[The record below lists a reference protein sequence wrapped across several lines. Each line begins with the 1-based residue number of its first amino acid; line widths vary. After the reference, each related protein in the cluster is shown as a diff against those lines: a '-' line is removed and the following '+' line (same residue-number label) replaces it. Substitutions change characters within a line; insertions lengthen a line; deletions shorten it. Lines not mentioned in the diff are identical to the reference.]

1 MRADG
6 DYVPSKSDPFITAAT
21 VIDHSSMMTGSY
33 DPLFVVLSV
42 VIAALASYAALDLA
56 GRVRS
61 AEGSTRLGWLA
72 GGATVMGLGIWSMH
86 FVAMLAFRLP
96 IPIEYELRQILL
108 SVVVAIAASLLALIV
123 VSRVGMRATTLV
135 MGGILM
141 GGAIAGMHYIG
152 MASMTVGA
160 TLTYSS
166 SIVALSIFIAI
177 VASWAALGLAFNFRS
192 DLSVRGRWLK
202 SLSAVAMGVAIAGM
216 HYTAMAAVH
225 FTPSAVIERP
235 SAHIL
240 ATGGL
245 AGAVALGTLVI
256 LALAIV
262 GSVIDRSM
270 QSKIAFTKELTERT
284 LELAQQVEESKRL
297 TARLEETNI
306 KLHLSLADAY
316 CSRQALTEEHQR
328 NLELQ
333 RAAQL
338 EAVKARW
345 LEGIAETATAV
356 AHEINNPLT
365 SLIINAGMLDEVDS
379 ESAKESI
386 AEIRRSARRIAL
398 VVRRLGGVITPRSV
412 RYVGESRMLDLSSRD

>member
-1 MRADG
+1 
-6 DYVPSKSDPFITAAT
+6 
-21 VIDHSSMMTGSY
+21 MMAGTY

-86 FVAMLAFRLP
+86 FVAMLAFHLP
-96 IPIEYELRQILL
+96 VPIAYELPQMLL
-108 SVVVAIAASLLALIV
+108 SVAVAIGASLLALVV
-123 VSRVGMRATTLV
+123 VSRVGLRAVTLV
-135 MGGILM
+135 MGGIIM

-166 SIVALSIFIAI
+166 PIVALSIFIAI

-192 DLSVRGRWLK
+192 DLSIRGRRLK
-202 SLSAVAMGVAIAGM
+202 VLSAVVMGVAIAGM

-225 FTPSAVIERP
+225 FTPAAIIDRP
-235 SAHIL
+235 SDHIV

-245 AGAVALGTLVI
+245 AGAVVFGTLVI

-270 QSKIAFTKELTERT
+270 QSKIAFTKQLTAQT
-284 LELAQQVEESKRL
+284 LQLGQQFEESQRL
-297 TARLEETNI
+297 TS
-306 KLHLSLADAY
+306 KLADMNGELQRSLADAY
-316 CSRQALTEEHQR
+316 RSRRALAEQHEE

-365 SLIINAGMLDEVDS
+365 SLIIHAELLEEIDSDQALD
-379 ESAKESI
+379 SI
-386 AEIRRSARRIAL
+386 AEIRRAARRIAL
-398 VVRRLGGVITPRSV
+398 VVRRLGRVGAPRSV
-412 RYVGESRMLDLSSRD
+412 SYIGESRMLDLSSRDRDN

>member
-1 MRADG
+1 
-6 DYVPSKSDPFITAAT
+6 
-21 VIDHSSMMTGSY
+21 MMTGSY
-33 DPLFVVLSV
+33 DPLFVILSV

-86 FVAMLAFRLP
+86 FVAMLAFHLP
-96 IPIEYELRQILL
+96 VPIAYELPQILL
-108 SVVVAIAASLLALIV
+108 SVAVAIGASLLALVV
-123 VSRVGMRATTLV
+123 VSRVELRWVTLV
-135 MGGILM
+135 MGGIIM

-152 MASMTVGA
+152 MASMTVSA

-166 SIVALSIFIAI
+166 PIVALSIFIAI

-192 DLSVRGRWLK
+192 DLSVRGRHLK
-202 SLSAVAMGVAIAGM
+202 SLSAVVMGVAIAGM

-225 FTPSAVIERP
+225 FTPGAFINRP
-235 SAHIL
+235 SEHIL

-245 AGAVALGTLVI
+245 ASAVVVGTLLI

-270 QSKIAFTKELTERT
+270 QSRVAFTKQLTAQT
-284 LELAQQVEESKRL
+284 IQLAQQFDESQRL
-297 TARLEETNI
+297 TARLEEMNGE
-306 KLHLSLADAY
+306 LQRSLADAY
-316 CSRQALTEEHQR
+316 RSRRALTEQHAQ

-338 EAVKARW
+338 EAVKAHW
-345 LEGIAETATAV
+345 LEGIAETSTAV

-365 SLIINAGMLDEVDS
+365 SLIIHAEMLEELNPEQAADS
-379 ESAKESI
+379 I
-386 AEIRRSARRIAL
+386 GEIRRAARRIAL
-398 VVRRLGGVITPRSV
+398 VVQRLGGVSTPRLV
-412 RYVGESRMLDLSSRD
+412 KYVGESRMLDLSTKD

>member
-1 MRADG
+1 MAG
-6 DYVPSKSDPFITAAT
+6 TYS
-21 VIDHSSMMTGSY
+21 
-33 DPLFVVLSV
+33 PLFVILSV

-96 IPIEYELRQILL
+96 VPIAYELPQILL
-108 SVVVAIAASLLALIV
+108 SVAVAIGASLLALVV
-123 VSRVGMRATTLV
+123 VSRVGLRAVTLV
-135 MGGILM
+135 MGGIIM

-166 SIVALSIFIAI
+166 PIVALSIFIAI

-192 DLSVRGRWLK
+192 DLSIRGRRLK
-202 SLSAVAMGVAIAGM
+202 LLSAVVMGVAIAGM
-216 HYTAMAAVH
+216 HYTAMAAVR
-225 FTPSAVIERP
+225 FTPSAVIDAP
-235 SAHIL
+235 SDHIL

-245 AGAVALGTLVI
+245 AGAVVFGTLVI

-270 QSKIAFTKELTERT
+270 QSKIAFTKQLTAQT
-284 LELAQQVEESKRL
+284 LQLAQQFEESQRL
-297 TARLEETNI
+297 TS
-306 KLHLSLADAY
+306 KLADMNGELQRSLADAY
-316 CSRQALTEEHQR
+316 RSRRALAEQHEE

-333 RAAQL
+333 RVAQL

-365 SLIINAGMLDEVDS
+365 SLIIHAEMLEEVDS
-379 ESAKESI
+379 EQALDSI
-386 AEIRRSARRIAL
+386 AEIRRAARRIAL
-398 VVRRLGGVITPRSV
+398 VVRRLGGVTAPRTV
-412 RYVGESRMLDLSSRD
+412 RYLGDSRMLDLFSKD

>member
-1 MRADG
+1 
-6 DYVPSKSDPFITAAT
+6 
-21 VIDHSSMMTGSY
+21 MMAGTY

-86 FVAMLAFRLP
+86 FVSMLAFHLLVP
-96 IPIEYELRQILL
+96 IAYELPQMLL
-108 SVVVAIAASLLALIV
+108 SVAVAIGASLLALVV
-123 VSRVGMRATTLV
+123 VSRVGLRAVTLV
-135 MGGILM
+135 MGGIIM

-166 SIVALSIFIAI
+166 PIVALSIFIAI

-192 DLSVRGRWLK
+192 DLSIRGRRLK
-202 SLSAVAMGVAIAGM
+202 VLSAVVMGVAIAGM

-225 FTPSAVIERP
+225 FTPAAIIDRP
-235 SAHIL
+235 SDHIV

-245 AGAVALGTLVI
+245 AGAVVFGTMVI

-270 QSKIAFTKELTERT
+270 QSKIAFTKQLTAQT
-284 LELAQQVEESKRL
+284 LQLGQQFEESQRL
-297 TARLEETNI
+297 TS
-306 KLHLSLADAY
+306 KLADMNGELQRSLADAY
-316 CSRQALTEEHQR
+316 RSRRALAEQHEE

-365 SLIINAGMLDEVDS
+365 SLIIHAELLEEIDSDQALD
-379 ESAKESI
+379 SI
-386 AEIRRSARRIAL
+386 AEIRRAARRIAL
-398 VVRRLGGVITPRSV
+398 VVRRLGRVGAPRSV
-412 RYVGESRMLDLSSRD
+412 SYIGESRMLDLSSRDRDN

>member
-1 MRADG
+1 
-6 DYVPSKSDPFITAAT
+6 
-21 VIDHSSMMTGSY
+21 MMTGSY
-33 DPLFVVLSV
+33 DPLFVTLSV
-42 VIAALASYAALDLA
+42 MIAALASYAALDLA

-96 IPIEYELRQILL
+96 VPIEYELPQMLL
-108 SVVVAIAASLLALIV
+108 SVAVAIGASLVALVV
-123 VSRVGMRATTLV
+123 VSRVGLRAVTVV
-135 MGGILM
+135 MGGIIM

-166 SIVALSIFIAI
+166 PIVALSIFIAI

-192 DLSVRGRWLK
+192 DLSARGRRLK
-202 SLSAVAMGVAIAGM
+202 SLSAVVMGVAIAGM
-216 HYTAMAAVH
+216 HYTAMAAVR
-225 FTPSAVIERP
+225 FTPAAVIDRP
-235 SAHIL
+235 SDHIL

-245 AGAVALGTLVI
+245 AGAVVFGTLVI

-270 QSKIAFTKELTERT
+270 QSKIALTKQLTAQT
-284 LELAQQVEESKRL
+284 LQLAQQFEESQRL
-297 TARLEETNI
+297 TS
-306 KLHLSLADAY
+306 KLADMNGELQRSLADAY
-316 CSRQALTEEHQR
+316 RSRRALAEQHEE

-356 AHEINNPLT
+356 AHEINKPLT
-365 SLIINAGMLDEVDS
+365 SLIIIAEMLEEVDS
-379 ESAKESI
+379 EQARDSI
-386 AEIRRSARRIAL
+386 AEIRRAARRIAL
-398 VVRRLGGVITPRSV
+398 VVRRLGRVGAPRSV
-412 RYVGESRMLDLSSRD
+412 NYLGKSRMLDLWSKDSEN

>member
-1 MRADG
+1 
-6 DYVPSKSDPFITAAT
+6 
-21 VIDHSSMMTGSY
+21 MMTGSY
-33 DPLFVVLSV
+33 DPLFVILSV

-86 FVAMLAFRLP
+86 FVAMLAFSLP
-96 IPIEYELRQILL
+96 VPIQYELPQMLL
-108 SVVVAIAASLLALIV
+108 SVAVAIGASLVALVV
-123 VSRVGMRATTLV
+123 VSRVGLRAVTLV
-135 MGGILM
+135 LGGIIM

-166 SIVALSIFIAI
+166 PIVALSIFIAI

-192 DLSVRGRWLK
+192 DLSIRGRRLK
-202 SLSAVAMGVAIAGM
+202 VLSAVVMGVAIAGM

-225 FTPSAVIERP
+225 FTPAAIIDRP
-235 SAHIL
+235 SDHIV

-245 AGAVALGTLVI
+245 AGAVVFGTMVI

-270 QSKIAFTKELTERT
+270 QSKIAFTKQLTAQT
-284 LELAQQVEESKRL
+284 LQLGQQFEESQRL
-297 TARLEETNI
+297 TS
-306 KLHLSLADAY
+306 KLADMNGELQRSLADAY
-316 CSRQALTEEHQR
+316 RSRRALAEQHEE

-365 SLIINAGMLDEVDS
+365 SLIIHAELLEEIDSDQALD
-379 ESAKESI
+379 SI
-386 AEIRRSARRIAL
+386 AEIRRAARRIAL
-398 VVRRLGGVITPRSV
+398 VVRRLGRVGAPRSV
-412 RYVGESRMLDLSSRD
+412 SYIGESRMLDLSSRDRDN

>member
-1 MRADG
+1 
-6 DYVPSKSDPFITAAT
+6 
-21 VIDHSSMMTGSY
+21 MMTGSY
-33 DPLFVVLSV
+33 DPLFVILSV

-86 FVAMLAFRLP
+86 FVAMLAFSLP
-96 IPIEYELRQILL
+96 VPIQYELPQMLL
-108 SVVVAIAASLLALIV
+108 SVAVAIGASLVALVV
-123 VSRVGMRATTLV
+123 VSRVGLRAVTLV
-135 MGGILM
+135 LGGIIM

-166 SIVALSIFIAI
+166 PIVALSIFIAI

-192 DLSVRGRWLK
+192 DLSIRGRRLK
-202 SLSAVAMGVAIAGM
+202 VLSAVVMGVAIAGM

-225 FTPSAVIERP
+225 FTPAAIIDRP
-235 SAHIL
+235 SDHIV

-245 AGAVALGTLVI
+245 AGAVVFGTLVI

-270 QSKIAFTKELTERT
+270 QSKIAFTKQLTAQT
-284 LELAQQVEESKRL
+284 LQLSQQFEESQRL
-297 TARLEETNI
+297 TS
-306 KLHLSLADAY
+306 KLAEMNGELQRSLADAY
-316 CSRQALTEEHQR
+316 RSRRALAEQHEE

-365 SLIINAGMLDEVDS
+365 SLIINAEMLEEVDS
-379 ESAKESI
+379 EQARDSI
-386 AEIRRSARRIAL
+386 AEIRRAARRIAL
-398 VVRRLGGVITPRSV
+398 VVRRLGGVGVPRSV
-412 RYVGESRMLDLSSRD
+412 NYLGKSRMLDLWSKDSEN

>member
-1 MRADG
+1 
-6 DYVPSKSDPFITAAT
+6 
-21 VIDHSSMMTGSY
+21 MMAGTY

-86 FVAMLAFRLP
+86 FVAMLAFSLP
-96 IPIEYELRQILL
+96 VPIQYELPQMLL
-108 SVVVAIAASLLALIV
+108 SVAVAIGASLVALVV
-123 VSRVGMRATTLV
+123 VSRVGLRAVTLV
-135 MGGILM
+135 LGGIIM

-166 SIVALSIFIAI
+166 PIVALSIFIAI

-192 DLSVRGRWLK
+192 DLSIRGRRLK
-202 SLSAVAMGVAIAGM
+202 VLSAVVMGVAIAGM

-225 FTPSAVIERP
+225 FTPAAIIDRP
-235 SAHIL
+235 SDHIV

-245 AGAVALGTLVI
+245 AGAVVFGTLVI

-270 QSKIAFTKELTERT
+270 QSKIAFTKQLTAQT
-284 LELAQQVEESKRL
+284 LQLGQQFEESQRL
-297 TARLEETNI
+297 TS
-306 KLHLSLADAY
+306 KLADMNGELQRSLADAY
-316 CSRQALTEEHQR
+316 RSRRALAEQHEE

-365 SLIINAGMLDEVDS
+365 SLIIHAELLEEIDSDQALD
-379 ESAKESI
+379 SI
-386 AEIRRSARRIAL
+386 AEIRRAARRIAL
-398 VVRRLGGVITPRSV
+398 VVRRLGRVGAPRSV
-412 RYVGESRMLDLSSRD
+412 SYIGESRMLDLSSRDRDN